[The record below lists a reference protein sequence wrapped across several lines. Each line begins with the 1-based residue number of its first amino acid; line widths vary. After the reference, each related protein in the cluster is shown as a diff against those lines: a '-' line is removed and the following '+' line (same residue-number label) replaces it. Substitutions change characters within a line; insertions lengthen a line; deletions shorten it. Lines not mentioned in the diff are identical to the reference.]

1 MTANFK
7 ILVGGENLID
17 FVENADTDGA
27 PQFSANP
34 GGAPYN
40 MAIASAR
47 QGCHVDYLTPISQ
60 DRLGGLLAER
70 LSESGV
76 KIKAPRVDA
85 PTSLAVVSL
94 AEGQANYQFY
104 RKDTAER
111 QITQSHL
118 DKALDAG
125 AWLFHIGAL
134 ALVDGADGA
143 LWEQFFINCHRQGI
157 ITSLDPNI
165 RPILIGARAPYIKRL
180 ETMFQYADI
189 IKLSDEDL
197 AWIYPNKDMLAAF
210 EQLIA
215 TSNKGLRVLTQ
226 GADGAVARSIS
237 AKAKTP
243 AHPIQSLADTV
254 GAGDTFMASMLAW
267 LVENQ
272 IHERDAIHNLSAKN
286 LKSMLTRA
294 NKAAALN
301 CKKHGCHPP
310 FRDEL

>member
-1 MTANFK
+1 MKANIK
-7 ILVGGENLID
+7 IIVGGENLID
-17 FVENADTDGA
+17 FVENADADGA
-27 PQFSANP
+27 PQFSANA
-34 GGAPYN
+34 GGAPFN

-47 QGCHVDYLTPISQ
+47 QGCHVDYLTPISK

-70 LSESGV
+70 LAESGV
-76 KIKAPRVDA
+76 NLKAPRVDA

-94 AEGQANYQFY
+94 VEGQANYQFY

-111 QITQSHL
+111 QITRNHL
-118 DKALDAG
+118 DKVLDAG

-143 LWEQFFINCHRQGI
+143 LWEQFFIDCHRQGI

-165 RPILIGARAPYIKRL
+165 RPILVGARAPYIKRL

-197 AWIYPNKDMLAAF
+197 AWIYPNEDILAAF
-210 EQLIA
+210 ERLIA
-215 TSNKGLRVLTQ
+215 ASNKGLRVLTK
-226 GADGAVARSIS
+226 GADGAVARSV
-237 AKAKTP
+237 AATAEAP
-243 AHPIQSLADTV
+243 AHPVQSLADSV

-272 IHERDAIHNLSAKN
+272 IYERDAIHNLSADN
-286 LKSMLTRA
+286 LKSMLARA
-294 NKAAALN
+294 TKAAALN
-301 CKKHGCHPP
+301 CEKHGCQPP
-310 FRDEL
+310 FREEL

>member
-17 FVENADTDGA
+17 FVENADAAGA
-27 PQFSANP
+27 PQFSANA

-47 QGCHVDYLTPISQ
+47 QGCHVDYLTPISK
-60 DRLGGLLAER
+60 DHLGGLLAGR
-70 LSESGV
+70 LAESGV
-76 KIKAPRVDA
+76 KLKAPRVDA

-134 ALVDGADGA
+134 ALADGADGA

-165 RPILIGARAPYIKRL
+165 RPILVGECAPYIKRL

-197 AWIYPNKDMLAAF
+197 AWIYPNKDILAAF

-215 TSNKGLRVLTQ
+215 TSSKGLRVLTQ
-226 GADGAVARSIS
+226 GADGAVARSVS

-272 IHERDAIHNLSAKN
+272 IHKRDAIHNLSADN
-286 LKSMLTRA
+286 LKAMLTRA
-294 NKAAALN
+294 NKAAAIN

>member
-17 FVENADTDGA
+17 FVENTNVDGA
-27 PQFSANP
+27 PQYSANP
-34 GGAPYN
+34 GGAPFN

-47 QGCHVDYLTPISQ
+47 QGCQVDYLTPISK
-60 DRLGGLLAER
+60 DRLGELLARR

-76 KIKAPRVDA
+76 NLKAPRVDA
-85 PTSLAVVSL
+85 PTSLAMVSL

-118 DKALDAG
+118 DKVLADG

-143 LWEQFFINCHRQGI
+143 LWEEFFIDCQQQGI
-157 ITSLDPNI
+157 MTSLDPNI
-165 RPILIGARAPYIKRL
+165 RPILVEARAPYIERL

-189 IKLSDEDL
+189 IKLSNEDL
-197 AWIYPNKDMLAAF
+197 AWIYPNKDILAAF
-210 EQLIA
+210 ERLIA

-226 GADGAVARSIS
+226 GADGALARSIP
-237 AKAKTP
+237 AKAETP

-272 IHERDAIHNLSAKN
+272 IHEQDAIHNLSAEN
-286 LKSMLTRA
+286 LKAMLARA

-301 CKKHGCHPP
+301 CEKHGCHPP